1 MRKCSAIMKRN
12 IASLPARATLLEA
25 VQLMKESCCG
35 LIPVRDEDGAVVGVI
50 TDRDVVIR
58 ACVAGLAL
66 GTTTLGTIMTKKVIS
81 CRADDPILRAEQ
93 LMAEHKV
100 WRVLVIDDG
109 RLVGLV
115 SLTDIA
121 QSEEPLL
128 VARVLRHV
136 TSREYRVE

>member
-12 IASLPARATLLEA
+12 VATLRVTATLLEA
-25 VQLMKESCCG
+25 VHLMKESCCG
-35 LIPVRDEDGAVVGVI
+35 LIPVCNDDGAVVGVI
-50 TDRDVVIR
+50 TDRDVVVR
-58 ACVAGLAL
+58 ACVSGVAL
-66 GTTTLGTIMTKKVIS
+66 DTTPVAAVMTSRLVS
-81 CRADDPILRAEQ
+81 CRSDEPISRAEQ
-93 LMAEHKV
+93 LMAQHKV

-109 RLVGLV
+109 QLVGLV

>member
-1 MRKCSAIMKRN
+1 MKRN
-12 IASLPARATLLEA
+12 VATLRVTATLLEA
-25 VQLMKESCCG
+25 VHLMKESCCG
-35 LIPVRDEDGAVVGVI
+35 LIPVCNADGAVVGVI
-50 TDRDVVIR
+50 TDRDVVVR
-58 ACVAGLAL
+58 ACVSGVAL
-66 GTTTLGTIMTKKVIS
+66 DTTPVAAVMTSRLVS
-81 CRADDPILRAEQ
+81 CRSDEPISRAEQ
-93 LMAEHKV
+93 LMAQHKV